1 MQDEMLD
8 KMLYVLNIHG
18 LNYAN
23 VESLENETNLKEELD
38 FDSLDLVEY
47 FMGLEEEFNIDDID
61 DNLEFITIGDIRK
74 YIEDNLWVS

>member
-1 MQDEMLD
+1 MEDEILD
-8 KMLYVLNIHG
+8 KMLNVLNNNG

-38 FDSLDLVEY
+38 FDSLDLIEY

-61 DNLEFITIGDIRK
+61 NNLEFITIGDIKK
-74 YIEDNLWVS
+74 YIEDKL

>member
-1 MQDEMLD
+1 MEDEILD
-8 KMLYVLNIHG
+8 KMLNVLNIHG

-38 FDSLDLVEY
+38 FDSIDLMEY

-61 DNLEFITIGDIRK
+61 FNLECITIGDIRK
-74 YIEDNLWVS
+74 YIEDNL

>member
-1 MQDEMLD
+1 MEEEMLD

-38 FDSLDLVEY
+38 FDSIDLMEY

-74 YIEDNLWVS
+74 YIEDNL

>member
-1 MQDEMLD
+1 MEEEMLD
-8 KMLYVLNIHG
+8 KMLYVLNNNG

-23 VESLENETNLKEELD
+23 VESLENETNLKEELN
-38 FDSLDLVEY
+38 FNTMDLMEY

-74 YIEDNLWVS
+74 YIEDNL

>member
-1 MQDEMLD
+1 MEEEILD
-8 KMLYVLNIHG
+8 KMLNVLNIHG

-23 VESLENETNLKEELD
+23 VESLENETNLKEELN
-38 FDSLDLVEY
+38 FNTMDLMEY

-74 YIEDNLWVS
+74 YIEDNL

>member
-1 MQDEMLD
+1 MEEEMLD

-23 VESLENETNLKEELD
+23 VESLENETNLKEELN
-38 FDSLDLVEY
+38 FNTMDLMEY

-61 DNLEFITIGDIRK
+61 FNLECITIGDIRK
-74 YIEDNLWVS
+74 YIEDNL

>member
-1 MQDEMLD
+1 MKDEMLD
-8 KMLYVLNIHG
+8 KMFYVLNNNG

-23 VESLENETNLKEELD
+23 VESLENETNLRDELD
-38 FDSLDLVEY
+38 FDSIDLMEY

-74 YIEDNLWVS
+74 YIEDNL